1 MGWIASFLWSIWFAE
16 PRLLLTEQLIEK
28 LLENVVAHDTGVGV
42 GLTFAMENRGG
53 RLIDAVHLAKRV
65 ILVDGGVERAAL
77 DKRADL
83 GHFRRGENRRDG
95 AVHVAILF
103 PLLLIL
109 KERLFY
115 CLALAELCGS
125 ASVARRHTRIGV
137 HRERKIAVNQENL
150 AGADVI
156 VHELAI
162 GGGEQ
167 GFAGRALEV
176 AKDLHR
182 YWSTLRAKSLVRINV
197 GDSRIGLRQA
207 WPRSG
212 RRCHHRRRQ
221 DRRLGTGRRIHV
233 FRHGCG
239 WRERSRR
246 RLCGSVQGWEQQG
259 AQTQQPRTENSC
271 QNAPPIHAILQR
283 WPVALWLQ
291 VLE

>member
-1 MGWIASFLWSIWFAE
+1 MGWIASFSRSVWFAKPK

-53 RLIDAVHLAKRV
+53 RLTNAVHLAKRV

-95 AVHVAILF
+95 AVNVAILF

-109 KERLFY
+109 KESLFY

-137 HRERKIAVNQENL
+137 HRERKIAMNQVNL

-156 VHELAI
+156 VHKLAI
-162 GGGEQ
+162 GGGEK
-167 GFAGRALEV
+167 GFAGRTLEV
-176 AKDLHR
+176 AKDFHR
-182 YWSTLRAKSLVRINV
+182 YWGALRTKSLVRINV
-197 GDSRIGLRQA
+197 GDGRRIGLRQG

-212 RRCHHRRRQ
+212 RRCHHR
-221 DRRLGTGRRIHV
+221 
-233 FRHGCG
+233 
-239 WRERSRR
+239 
-246 RLCGSVQGWEQQG
+246 
-259 AQTQQPRTENSC
+259 
-271 QNAPPIHAILQR
+271 
-283 WPVALWLQ
+283 
-291 VLE
+291 